1 MTKINA
7 FILAAGL
14 GERLRPITNQIPKP
28 LVPVLGEPILER
40 VLERISVLPVKK
52 IGVNLHYQ
60 KDVIKGWINS
70 SLYSRNVTMFQEE
83 TVLGTGGA
91 LKNAE
96 AFLSESTFLLHNS
109 DIISDINLE
118 GLLRHHIDSGNLV
131 TLAVHD
137 CPEFNTVYVDKN
149 GFVKRV
155 GKPDKPDPEKWKL
168 LAYTGI
174 SIYEPGFL
182 KMLPSGASSLVD
194 GWVNAIEKGYSVGT
208 VDVSGSYWNDIG
220 TPARYAEAIF
230 QMLKKEGEMI
240 YLHPS
245 VSGCNDADIDG
256 YVVIEEG
263 SSPGRGSLLKNTILL
278 SGGMAEDDSA
288 YENYILGHGFKI
300 SLGSP
305 ASGADDRTLIGT
317 GGSDR
322 TYYRIRK
329 HGETAVLMEC
339 PADDPDFERHI
350 EYTRFFHKHS
360 IPVPALREIFHK
372 KKAALFEDLGD
383 TSLYNWLKCKRDK
396 EEIEKIYQKILEMLV
411 LLHNDATK
419 NIAALPILA
428 SRVFDYGH
436 FRWETGYFVE
446 RFIKGFKRMSVN
458 DTAALDKEFHD
469 LAARSDSF
477 PKTVMHRDFQ
487 SQNIMVTKG
496 GIPRLIDYQ
505 GARMGPPAYDIASML
520 WDPYYRLDDELRK
533 GLLEHYIDGMKDADT
548 KFDASI
554 FMTSLNYCRLQR
566 HMQALGAYGFLSVV
580 KGKKYFLKH
589 VPEAVMLL
597 KEDIEFVKDEFP
609 ALYALVSKM

>member
-28 LVPVLGEPILER
+28 LVPVLGRPILER
-40 VLERISVLPVKK
+40 VLERVSTLPIKK

-60 KDVIKGWINS
+60 KDLIKNWIDG
-70 SLYSRNVTMFQEE
+70 SLYSEKVTMFQEE
-83 TVLGTGGA
+83 MVLGTGGA

-96 AFLSESTFLLHNS
+96 TLLSERTFLLHNS

-118 GLLRHHIDSGNLV
+118 ELLRHHIDSGNLV

-155 GKPDKPDPEKWKL
+155 GKPDKPDPEKWKR

-174 SIYEPGFL
+174 SLYEPGFL
-182 KMLPSGASSLVD
+182 KLLPSGASSLVD
-194 GWVNAIEKGYSVGT
+194 GWLNAIEKGHKVGT
-208 VDVSGSYWNDIG
+208 FDVSGSYWNDIG

-245 VSGCNDADIDG
+245 VSGCGDADIDG
-256 YVVIEEG
+256 YVVIEDG
-263 SSPGRGSLLKNTILL
+263 ATLGRGALLKNTIIL
-278 SGGMAEDDSA
+278 SGGMAEDDS
-288 YENYILGHGFKI
+288 ECEDYILGHGFKI
-300 SLGSP
+300 ALGSP
-305 ASGADDRTLIGT
+305 ASGDDTRELIGT

-329 HGETAVLMEC
+329 HGKTSVLMEC
-339 PADDPDFERHI
+339 PIDDPDFERHI

-360 IPVPALREIFHK
+360 IPVPALREIFHEK
-372 KKAALFEDLGD
+372 KIAVFEDLGD
-383 TSLYNWLKCKRDK
+383 TSLYNWLKCKREE
-396 EEIEKIYQKILEMLV
+396 EEIEKIYKKILAMLV

-419 NIAALPILA
+419 DIAGLPALA
-428 SRVFDYGH
+428 SRVFDYKH

-446 RFIKGFKRMSVN
+446 RFIKGLKKIKVY
-458 DTAALDKEFHD
+458 DTAALGKEFHD
-469 LAARSDSF
+469 LAVRSDSF
-477 PKTVMHRDFQ
+477 PKTVIHRDFQ

-496 GIPRLIDYQ
+496 GVPRLIDYQ

-520 WDPYYRLDDELRK
+520 WDPYYRLDDGLRER
-533 GLLEHYIDGMKDADT
+533 LLKYYIDGMKTADA
-548 KFDASI
+548 KFDVNI
-554 FMTSLNYCRLQR
+554 FKTSLNYSRLQR

-589 VPEAVMLL
+589 VPECVRLL
-597 KEDIEFVKDEFP
+597 KEDIELFEDEFP
-609 ALYALVSKM
+609 ALYKLVNNL